1 MCRKDKVLLTSPIS
15 VTIGS
20 DTYSLSRINQDN
32 FSARYL
38 AKAAGVEVTLDIRH
52 SYEKS
57 TPDGQYER
65 HNIDLRKVEFDL
77 TGASSPKTYQAYTV
91 IRCKRGE
98 VVTKIVDVL
107 DALGTFA
114 TANGTQIVSWES

>member
-1 MCRKDKVLLTSPIS
+1 LLTSPIS

-32 FSARYL
+32 FGARYL

-65 HNIDLRKVEFDL
+65 HNVDLRKTVFDL
-77 TGASSPKTYQAYTV
+77 TGASSPKTYQAYMV
-91 IRCKRGE
+91 IRCKRGDA
-98 VVTKIVDVL
+98 VSTIVDVVES
-107 DALGTFA
+107 LGVFTTAKA
-114 TANGTQIVSWES
+114 TEIVSWES